1 MVSIQPADVARARAE
16 TPGCTGVVHF
26 NNAGS
31 ALPPARVTDTMVD
44 YLRAEAL
51 VGGYEAAGAAAER
64 TGAVYT
70 SVARLINAAP
80 EDIAITDNATR
91 SWQAVFYALRFD
103 PGDRILTSRAE
114 YASNAIAYL
123 QVARRTGARVEVVAD
138 DETGQL
144 DVADLRRLID
154 DDVKLIAVS
163 HVPTQCGLVNPAEE
177 IGKVAREAGI
187 PFLLDACQSAGQ
199 LDLDVELLQCDA
211 LSATGRKY
219 LRGPRGTGF
228 LYVHPRLRDRLE
240 PATLD
245 LHSASWESPD
255 EFVVDPTAKRFEVW
269 ERDYAAVLGLGAAV
283 DYALEWGLP
292 AIEHRVAELG
302 ATLRG
307 RLGELDGVRVHDVGA
322 RKCGLVAFSLDGLGA
337 EQVKVRLSAAKIN
350 TSVTHATSAQFD
362 FTARNLPDL
371 VRASVHYYNT
381 EGEIDLL
388 TSEVA
393 KLAQESRNG

>member
-1 MVSIQPADVARARAE
+1 MVIQPADVARARAE

-51 VGGYEAAGAAAER
+51 VGGYEAAAAAAER
-64 TGAVYT
+64 TEAVYT

-91 SWQAVFYALRFD
+91 SWQAVFYALRFG
-103 PGDRILTSRAE
+103 PGERILTSRAE

-228 LYVHPRLRDRLE
+228 LYVHSRLRERLE

-292 AIEHRVAELG
+292 AIEHRVTELG

-307 RLGELDGVRVHDVGA
+307 RLGELDGVRVHDVGE

-350 TSVTHATSAQFD
+350 TSVTHATSAQYD
-362 FTARNLPDL
+362 FTARGLPDL

-381 EGEIDLL
+381 DGEIDLL

-393 KLAQESRNG
+393 KLARESR